1 MLPKKKLKKYADLK
15 SMLKKIGFN
24 SKSGSV
30 VTYIHR
36 HKGGD
41 DEGVILLDQ
50 GHDNVCRTKMTS
62 SL

>member
-1 MLPKKKLKKYADLK
+1 
-15 SMLKKIGFN
+15 MLKKIGFN
-24 SKSGSV
+24 NKSGSV